1 MDYLVNYDRVVST
14 AEISP
19 VVKHAAKK
27 IMSSTYITPAMFFKS
42 LSDDQIEELYGMLDA
57 VGGSVRALKDLML
70 LSMMLSSAEGVEAAS
85 DDDAGKM
92 LQNLLVWITCVSLE
106 RKGMVKV
113 RYENMSF
120 SEEFDDAV
128 IVERVE

>member
-42 LSDDQIEELYGMLDA
+42 LSDDQIEELYGLADA
-57 VGGSVRALKDLML
+57 MGGSVGALKDLML